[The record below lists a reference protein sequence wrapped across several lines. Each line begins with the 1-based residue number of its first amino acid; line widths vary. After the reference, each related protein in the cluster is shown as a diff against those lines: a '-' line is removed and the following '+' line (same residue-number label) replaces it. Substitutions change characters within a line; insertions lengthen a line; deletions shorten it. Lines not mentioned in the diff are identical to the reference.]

1 MSDNPQYTP
10 PPPDPPRP
18 SAAIPPGGQ
27 SPYGQQ
33 PQAWYSGPYPVP
45 GAREGTWSMI
55 WRTATKWSVAGG
67 CFGLSLMLFLT
78 LPVIFLFAMIASCAG
93 DVDDDDGLDFVY
105 GDEGSPNRLLSIP
118 IQGVILGEEPDEL
131 SIFGDIGVVYGYEIK
146 EKLAEAALDDDI
158 AGVILEFETPGGT
171 IFGSQA
177 IADGVRE
184 YQEATG
190 KPVLAFVAGLSASG
204 GMYGMAP
211 ATEIL
216 ADHGSLLGS
225 IGVTMGAF
233 EYWNGLIA
241 TDGGILGGGVT
252 TANGIEFQPITAG
265 RGKDVGAPYRPLT
278 EEERTVLQESVDD
291 IYDDFVALVAE
302 ARGIPEG
309 TIREEIGA
317 LVYSNDQAQALGLID
332 GTANRQQAYDRAAEL
347 AGLQGRTWEVVRE
360 SSDISLFGGLFGR
373 FTGWLEDDDEPA
385 ASGTGR
391 ICFAPL
397 TVLAYYGDPAV
408 LCAGR

>member
-27 SPYGQQ
+27 PPHGQQ
-33 PQAWYSGPYPVP
+33 QQAWYSGPYPVP

-55 WRTATKWSVAGG
+55 WRTATKWSLAGG

-78 LPVIFLFAMIASCAG
+78 LPVIFLFAAIASCAD
-93 DVDDDDGLDFVY
+93 DVDDDDGLEFVY

-118 IQGVILGEEPDEL
+118 VQGVILGEEPDEL

-190 KPVLAFVAGLSASG
+190 KPVLAFVAGISASG

-241 TDGGILGGGVT
+241 TEGGLLGGGVT

-278 EEERTVLQESVDD
+278 DEERAVLQESVDD

-302 ARGIPEG
+302 TRGIPEG

-317 LVYSNDQAQALGLID
+317 LVYSNDQAEELGLID
-332 GTANRQQAYDRAAEL
+332 GTANRQQAYTRAAEL

-360 SSDISLFGGLFGR
+360 SGDISLFGGLFGR
-373 FTGWLEDDDEPA
+373 FSGWLKGDDKPTA
-385 ASGTGR
+385 TGTGGV
-391 ICFAPL
+391 CFAPF
-397 TVLAYYGDPAV
+397 TVLAYYGDPAM